1 MKTLCAT
8 VAEIVCSKSPA
19 RHQAPAAAPRMYGSS
34 TSPGLL
40 AAPDVGGGLWEVADD
55 GDHLRARFRDHRI
68 RVVKNARQL
77 RPVGEVSGVQ
87 GDGLFR
93 DAVPRQGVGVELE
106 EFFGRLVPEVRG
118 GPVRVSRGGRTAIL
132 RSAKARRKGRG
143 RSETRLQSRPIGR
156 PRFFFSTV
164 RVRREGRCPPVCW
177 EPESA

>member
-1 MKTLCAT
+1 M
-8 VAEIVCSKSPA
+8 
-19 RHQAPAAAPRMYGSS
+19 
-34 TSPGLL
+34 
-40 AAPDVGGGLWEVADD
+40 
-55 GDHLRARFRDHRI
+55 
-68 RVVKNARQL
+68 
-77 RPVGEVSGVQ
+77 Q

-118 GPVRVSRGGRTAIL
+118 GPVRRLPRRADGDSQVRQGTG
-132 RSAKARRKGRG
+132 AKVVG
-143 RSETRLQSRPIGR
+143 SETRLQSRPIGR